1 MISENDIMDTLSIYA
16 SLVVYSTFIMN
27 YALFLMSL
35 GKSHTL
41 STLKVIDFIL
51 FLECVPTILTLSQ
64 DFEWPKNGYRVF
76 IILALWGVATG
87 LTGVFFLII
96 EGCSFTLFPSSACQF
111 GAHCLY
117 VRHGFYSEV
126 DEGNRVKLVI
136 SYKLKAF

>member
-76 IILALWGVATG
+76 IILAMWGVATG
-87 LTGVFFLII
+87 LTGVFFII
-96 EGCSFTLFPSSACQF
+96 IGCSLTLFSSGCQF
-111 GAHCLY
+111 STNC
-117 VRHGFYSEV
+117 RFP
-126 DEGNRVKLVI
+126 
-136 SYKLKAF
+136 FM